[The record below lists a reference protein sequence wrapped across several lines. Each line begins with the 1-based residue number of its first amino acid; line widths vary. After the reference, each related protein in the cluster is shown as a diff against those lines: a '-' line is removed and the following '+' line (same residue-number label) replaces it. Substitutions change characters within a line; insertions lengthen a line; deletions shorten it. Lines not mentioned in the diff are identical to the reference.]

1 MNALATASGT
11 TAFPV
16 AERSC
21 KVLFNR
27 QVNRRYKLIA
37 LEAAEPFTRARA
49 GQFFHLLC
57 PQQAGLKPFLRRP
70 MSVYGVRPAGHRI
83 EFLYQIT
90 GSGTQS
96 LGLIEPGDAL
106 NAVGPLGIGFSFDP
120 SWKRVLVVAR
130 GVGMATLAPLVPLAG
145 GESGGAAM
153 SAVLSAREP
162 DDLMQRE
169 FEQGAAISVHALFDS
184 DGSSAVES
192 VEALLRRLIAS
203 ERPDMMYTCGSSRLL
218 KLLQRLGREFG
229 IPGEAALEQQMACA
243 FGVCLCC
250 VREFEVAGA
259 HVHKRV
265 CCEGPVFDLQQVVV
279 DSPWSI

>member
-70 MSVYGVRPAGHRI
+70 MSVYGVRPAERRV
-83 EFLYQIT
+83 EFLYQVT

-96 LGLIEPGDAL
+96 LGLLEAGDAL
-106 NAVGPLGIGFSFDP
+106 NAVGPLGNGFSFDP
-120 SWKRVLVVAR
+120 SWNRVLVVAR

-153 SAVLSAREP
+153 SVVLSAREP
-162 DDLMQRE
+162 DDLMRRE
-169 FEQGAAISVHALFDS
+169 FEQDAAISVHALFDS

-250 VREFEVAGA
+250 VREFEVAGDR
-259 HVHKRV
+259 KS
-265 CCEGPVFDLQQVVV
+265 VV
-279 DSPWSI
+279 